1 MIPLESPVP
10 EIGPP
15 GSESGGRKRAH
26 ANRTAAR
33 LRKHRMS
40 HQNLPATR
48 LLSTRQWPEKIA
60 SVGSELVMHTA
71 EGRSI
76 RVLMSLGIT
85 AGLAGFVAYYPT
97 TSLGQE
103 TRPNPTVKSIM
114 TDAAIARI
122 AAESRGIIREPPI
135 EAAPRFSETLAGG
148 DRTGRESRPSP
159 PNGYSFVSY
168 HGEMLRARIEGEGA
182 VGEERLGTDLD
193 WLGSTT
199 SIETLAAHAA
209 AAGRDWSFGWIRLA
223 EDADPNDFARSLQGS
238 GAQIV
243 GSAGSLMRARLPGDE
258 TLLQQI
264 AALPEIDG
272 LGAVPQER
280 KTRRGV

>member
-1 MIPLESPVP
+1 
-10 EIGPP
+10 
-15 GSESGGRKRAH
+15 
-26 ANRTAAR
+26 
-33 LRKHRMS
+33 
-40 HQNLPATR
+40 
-48 LLSTRQWPEKIA
+48 
-60 SVGSELVMHTA
+60 MHTA

-103 TRPNPTVKSIM
+103 ARPNPTVKSIM
-114 TDAAIARI
+114 TDTAIARI
-122 AAESRGIIREPPI
+122 AAESRGTLREPPI

-243 GSAGSLMRARLPGDE
+243 GPAGSLMRARLAGRRNPSATDRGLAGDRWAGRGTPGE
-258 TLLQQI
+258 
-264 AALPEIDG
+264 
-272 LGAVPQER
+272 

>member
-1 MIPLESPVP
+1 
-10 EIGPP
+10 
-15 GSESGGRKRAH
+15 
-26 ANRTAAR
+26 
-33 LRKHRMS
+33 
-40 HQNLPATR
+40 
-48 LLSTRQWPEKIA
+48 
-60 SVGSELVMHTA
+60 MHTA

-122 AAESRGIIREPPI
+122 AAESRGILREPPI
-135 EAAPRFSETLAGG
+135 EAAPRFSETPVGG

-238 GAQIV
+238 GAPGRYFRPAVFICDEYQAFASV
-243 GSAGSLMRARLPGDE
+243 GEDDPSGDE
-258 TLLQQI
+258 KSF
-264 AALPEIDG
+264 ALTRQCRCIPIVATQSISSLRPSWE
-272 LGAVPQER
+272 AR
-280 KTRRGV
+280 KRGVRCCRRSALASSCR